1 MTNENIRSA
10 MMYYAAVQVELEY
23 NERLSETP
31 LYRKKLKSL
40 MTNLQTANEVTSE
53 KFYKGLE
60 GPAELQFNTCVKAVE
75 LFMECLDTK
84 GIEVVTELLLHLRCG
99 GIAVMAENQH
109 KKIIKQLP
117 TL

>member
-23 NERLSETP
+23 NERLSGTP

-60 GPAELQFNTCVKAVE
+60 GPPEMQFNNCVRAVE
-75 LFMECLDTK
+75 VFMECLDIK
-84 GIEVVTELLLHLRCG
+84 GIEVVTEVLLHLRNG
-99 GIAVMAENQH
+99 GIAVMVEKQH
-109 KKIIKQLP
+109 KKMLGQLP